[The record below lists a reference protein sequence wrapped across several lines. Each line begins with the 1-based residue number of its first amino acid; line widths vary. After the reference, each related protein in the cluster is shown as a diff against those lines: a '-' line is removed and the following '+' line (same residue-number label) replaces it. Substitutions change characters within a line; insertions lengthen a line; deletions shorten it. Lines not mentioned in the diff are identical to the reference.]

1 MGMPSVQI
9 SFSEK
14 AITAVQRGNNGIVA
28 LLLKDKSVQK
38 ITESDSG
45 ATTDVEVVE
54 IETATDIPSTISEE
68 NQKQIANALIGYSN
82 PPKEVV
88 AVIINNEVATY
99 TEALK
104 KLETIKFNYLA
115 IPTVETDEQTQTVV
129 TWIKE
134 QRENDRLVKAVL
146 PNTAADTE
154 GVVNFATEKVY
165 INNTE
170 YTTEQYCSRIAG
182 LLAGTDMSISA
193 TYAPLPELT
202 DCTRLSKKDKD
213 NAVDAGKFII
223 WHDGEK
229 VKTGRAVNSLVTT
242 NAKKGDSFKKIKIV
256 DTMDLIKDDI
266 KKTAQ
271 DSYLGKYP
279 NTYNNKCLLMAAIQ
293 TYFDSLIAS
302 NILASATVNI
312 DVAANRTYL
321 KGRGEDVSSMSD
333 DDLKQ
338 ANTGSTVF
346 LTAKISILD
355 AIEDIVLPIEI

>member
-14 AITAVQRGNNGIVA
+14 AITAIQRGDKGIVA
-28 LLLKDKSVQK
+28 LILKDKSVNK
-38 ITESDSG
+38 ITESSDG
-45 ATTDVEVVE
+45 ATTEVEVVN
-54 IETATDIPSTISEE
+54 IETATDIPVTISEA
-68 NQKQIANALIGYSN
+68 NQRQIANALIGYTN
-82 PPKEVV
+82 APKEVV
-88 AVIINNEVATY
+88 VVLINDEAANY
-99 TEALK
+99 NEALK

-115 IPTVETDEQTQTVV
+115 IPTVETDGQIQTVA

-134 QRENDRLVKAVL
+134 QRDNDRLVKAVL
-146 PNTAADTE
+146 PNASVDMD
-154 GVVNFATEKVY
+154 GVINFATEKVY
-165 INNTE
+165 INDTE
-170 YTTEQYCSRIAG
+170 YTAEQYCSRIAG
-182 LLAGTDMSISA
+182 LLAGTAMSISA
-193 TYAPLPELT
+193 TYAPLSELT
-202 DCTRLSKKDKD
+202 DCTRLSKKDMDK
-213 NAVDAGKFII
+213 AVDAGKFIV

-229 VKTGRAVNSLVTT
+229 VKVGRAVNSFVTT
-242 NAKKGDSFKKIKIV
+242 NAEKGDSFKKIKIV

-302 NILASATVNI
+302 GILSSATVDI
-312 DVAANRTYL
+312 DVAANREYL
-321 KGRGEDVSSMSD
+321 KGRGEDVSNMSD

-346 LTAKISILD
+346 LIAKISILD